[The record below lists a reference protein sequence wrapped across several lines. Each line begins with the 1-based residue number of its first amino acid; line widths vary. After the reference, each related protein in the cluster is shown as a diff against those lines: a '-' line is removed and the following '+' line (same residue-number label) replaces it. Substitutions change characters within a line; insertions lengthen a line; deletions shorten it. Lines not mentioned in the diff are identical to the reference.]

1 MVAWLAIVGSAI
13 VAVPAIVK
21 FPVDGLKDSFED
33 DTFCGKFPV
42 VAVTHVGYMVALVAV
57 SSVTAVFVALVALVA
72 LPDKAPENVVV
83 VNVAVFG
90 LKVSF
95 VDDTF

>member
-1 MVAWLAIVGSAI
+1 MPE
-13 VAVPAIVK
+13 AV
-21 FPVDGLKDSFED
+21 
-33 DTFCGKFPV
+33 
-42 VAVTHVGYMVALVAV
+42 VTHVGYMVALVAV
-57 SSVTAVFVALVALVA
+57 SSVTAVFVALVAVVA

>member
-1 MVAWLAIVGSAI
+1 M
-13 VAVPAIVK
+13 
-21 FPVDGLKDSFED
+21 
-33 DTFCGKFPV
+33 
-42 VAVTHVGYMVALVAV
+42 VTHVGYIVAAVVV
-57 SSVTAVFVALVALVA
+57 SSVTAVLVALVAVVAVVA